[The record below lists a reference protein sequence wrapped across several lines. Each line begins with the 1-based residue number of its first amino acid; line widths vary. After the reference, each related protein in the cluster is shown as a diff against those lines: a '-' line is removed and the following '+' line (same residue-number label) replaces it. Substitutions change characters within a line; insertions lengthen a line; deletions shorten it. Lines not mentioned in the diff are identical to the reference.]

1 MTNIST
7 ETVSLVQAADGE
19 RDGHARAPNGG
30 DGHADGRAARG
41 RRLRRRRAAK
51 QAKIGARLVKM
62 LGISPVAAAHLIGG
76 NRTYVYAW
84 MRIERSGIHDLR
96 CDVLAGKIPL
106 PAAAANTPR
115 LNRSNVG

>member
-19 RDGHARAPNGG
+19 RDGHARAPN
-30 DGHADGRAARG
+30 GRAARG